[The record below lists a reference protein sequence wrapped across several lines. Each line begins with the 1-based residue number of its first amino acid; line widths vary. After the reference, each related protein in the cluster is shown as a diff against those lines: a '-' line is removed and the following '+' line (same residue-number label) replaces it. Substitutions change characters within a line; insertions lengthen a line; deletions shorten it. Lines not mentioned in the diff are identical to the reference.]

1 MQLPDINLSAIADP
15 AARAVIAQL
24 LAIIEAQH
32 AELVRL
38 RAENQQLRDE
48 NARLKGGSGRPDIR
62 PPPPPSPP
70 TTRSSEAERHTP
82 KPHRKGRKAQQITPT
97 RAQFCR
103 LDSATLPPDAER
115 RDTTITVIQDLRLA
129 LDIVAFERE
138 TWYAPSTGR
147 TYTAPL
153 PPGYHGSFGPHIRS
167 FAVVLAHVT
176 LVSEPQIHQL
186 FTTAGIQVSA
196 GTIHAWV
203 THVPAALY
211 AERDAVVAAGLASSP
226 WQQIDDT
233 PTAVN
238 GRQHTCHVLGNP
250 LYTAYRTSPSKNRL
264 AVLTTLLNGQEL
276 TFRLNDDACLLL
288 RAAGV
293 SPALL
298 NHLRQALPWDVA
310 LTAAELAVVLPVMG
324 GQTRQRV
331 CDQLAI
337 ASYHAQTDV
346 PIVRLLLSDD
356 APQFH
361 QLVNDLALCWV
372 HEGRHLALLTP
383 IVLHHQ
389 RRLRRVRTH
398 FWAYYRALLA
408 YRARPD
414 PDERLRLEHS
424 FTRLVSQRTGY
435 GDLDARLALL
445 ASKRDSLLL
454 VLEHPEIPLHN
465 NAMELGARRRVRKRD
480 ISFGPRSEAGV
491 RAWDTC
497 MTLVATAQKLGVNVI
512 AYLHDRISGLM
523 QLPALANVLA
533 ERARTANLGA
543 SWSAT

>member
-38 RAENQQLRDE
+38 RAEKQQLRDE
-48 NARLKGGSGRPDIR
+48 NARLKGGSPRPDIR
-62 PPPPPSPP
+62 PPPPSPP
-70 TTRSSEAERHTP
+70 INRSSEAERHTP
-82 KPHRKGRKAQQITPT
+82 KPHRKGRKAQQIIPT
-97 RAQFCR
+97 RTQACR
-103 LDSATLPPDAER
+103 LDPATLPPDAQR
-115 RDTTITVIQDLRLA
+115 RDTTVTVVQDLRLA

-153 PPGYHGSFGPHIRS
+153 PPGYAGPFGPHIRS
-167 FAVVLAHVT
+167 FATVLAHVT
-176 LVSEPQIHQL
+176 LVSEPPIHQL

-203 THVPAALY
+203 THVPAALHT
-211 AERDAVVAAGLASSP
+211 ERDAVVAAGLASSP

-233 PTAVN
+233 PTPVN

-250 LYTAYRTSPSKNRL
+250 LYTAYRTHPSKNRL
-264 AVLTTLLNGQEL
+264 AVLTTLLNGQAL

-288 RAAGV
+288 RVAGV
-293 SPALL
+293 SPTLVAE
-298 NHLRQALPWDVA
+298 LRQALPWDVA
-310 LTAAELAVVLPVMG
+310 LRAEELALVLPRMG
-324 GQTRQRV
+324 QQTRQRV
-331 CDQLAI
+331 LDQLAI
-337 ASYHAQTDV
+337 AAYHAQRAV
-346 PIVRLLLSDD
+346 PIVRLLLCDD

-361 QLVNDLALCWV
+361 QIVDDLALCWI

-383 IVLHHQ
+383 IVPRHQ
-389 RRLRRVRTH
+389 RLLRRVRKH
-398 FWAYYRALLA
+398 FWAYYHALVA

-414 PDERLRLEHS
+414 PQERSRLEQS
-424 FTRLVSQRTGY
+424 FTRLVMQRTGY

-445 ASKRDSLLL
+445 ASKRESLLH
-454 VLEHPEIPLHN
+454 VLEHPELPLHN

-512 AYLHDRISGLM
+512 AYFHDRISGVM
-523 QLPALANVLA
+523 QLPALADVLT
-533 ERARTANLGA
+533 ERARTADLGA
-543 SWSAT
+543 SWS

>member
-15 AARAVIAQL
+15 AARAVITQL

-38 RAENQQLRDE
+38 RTENQPLRDE
-48 NARLKGGSGRPDIR
+48 NARLKGGSGRPDVR
-62 PPPPPSPP
+62 PPPSPP
-70 TTRSSEAERHTP
+70 PANRSSEAERHTP
-82 KPHRKGRKAQQITPT
+82 KPHRKARKAHQITPT
-97 RAQFCR
+97 RTQVCR
-103 LDSATLPPDAER
+103 LDPATLPPDAER
-115 RDTTITVIQDLRLA
+115 RDTTVTVVQDLRLA
-129 LDIVAFERE
+129 RDIVAFPRE
-138 TWYAPSTGR
+138 TWSAPSTGH

-153 PPGYHGSFGPHIRS
+153 PPGYDGSFGPHIRS

-203 THVPAALY
+203 AHVPATLH

-233 PTAVN
+233 PTPVN
-238 GRQHTCHVLGNP
+238 GRQYTCHVLGNP
-250 LYTAYRTSPSKNRL
+250 LYTAYRTGPSKNRL
-264 AVLTTLLNGQEL
+264 AVLTTLLNGQAL
-276 TFRLNDDACLLL
+276 SFRLNDDACLLL
-288 RAAGV
+288 DVAGV
-293 SPALL
+293 SPTLL
-298 NHLRQALPWDVA
+298 TRLRQALPWDVP
-310 LTAAELAVVLPVMG
+310 LTADELAAVLPPMG
-324 GQTRQRV
+324 QQTRQRV
-331 CDQLAI
+331 LDQLAI
-337 ASYHAQTDV
+337 AAYHAQTAV
-346 PIVRLLLSDD
+346 PIVRLRLRDD

-361 QLVNDLALCWV
+361 QLVDDLALCWI

-383 IVLHHQ
+383 IVPRHQ
-389 RRLRRVRTH
+389 HLLRRVRRH
-398 FWAYYRALLA
+398 FWAYYHARLA

-414 PDERLRLEHS
+414 PDERMRLDHS
-424 FTRLVSQRTGY
+424 FTRLVMQRTGY
-435 GDLDARLALL
+435 ADLDARLALL
-445 ASKRDSLLL
+445 ASKRASLLH
-454 VLEHPEIPLHN
+454 VLDHPEIPLHN

-480 ISFGPRSEAGV
+480 VSFGPCSEAGV

-512 AYLHDRISGLM
+512 AYLQDRISGVM
-523 QLPALANVLA
+523 QLPSLAEVLT

-543 SWSAT
+543 SWSPA